1 MSSFA
6 NRTVHIPRAKMRY
19 RQGARLEVVPFRSEE
34 IPVRLRVIPVLA
46 FCLFVFVSAAVAAPQ
61 SEVCSLP
68 NDLQRELTVKYPGAR
83 VIGLSDLE
91 EDDRGFFQK
100 DHGDDCPGLVKVDF
114 YGDGKPTL
122 ALVLTKKNGK
132 AEQTELVM
140 AHRVGE
146 RWRTVVL
153 GTGGA
158 SPYAPAVWSQP
169 PGEYQDIDGNKTI
182 RATRPVVV
190 FSKYESWA
198 ILYAWTGSRVT
209 KIWLQD

>member
-1 MSSFA
+1 
-6 NRTVHIPRAKMRY
+6 
-19 RQGARLEVVPFRSEE
+19 
-34 IPVRLRVIPVLA
+34 VRLKAIPGLV
-46 FCLFVFVSAAVAAPQ
+46 FCLFVFVKVAVAAPPGD
-61 SEVCSLP
+61 VCSLP
-68 NDLQRELTVKYPGAR
+68 DDLQHELATRYPGAR

-100 DHGDDCPGLVKVDF
+100 DHRDSCPGLVKVDF

-122 ALVLTKKNGK
+122 ALALTKKNGK
-132 AEQTELVM
+132 TDQTELVV

-146 RWRTVVL
+146 QWRVAVL

-158 SPYAPAVWSQP
+158 SPYAPVVWSQP
-169 PGEYQDIDGNKTI
+169 PGQYQDIDGRKTV
-182 RATRPVVV
+182 RSTRPVIV

>member
-1 MSSFA
+1 
-6 NRTVHIPRAKMRY
+6 MR
-19 RQGARLEVVPFRSEE
+19 LKPIS
-34 IPVRLRVIPVLA
+34 VLA
-46 FCLFVFVSAAVAAPQ
+46 FCLIALVRVAVAAPPRD
-61 SEVCSLP
+61 VCSLP
-68 NDLQRELTVKYPGAR
+68 DDLQHDLAVKYPGAR

-100 DHGDDCPGLVKVDF
+100 DHGDSCPGLVKIDF

-132 AEQTELVM
+132 TEHTELVV
-140 AHRVGE
+140 AHRVGVQ
-146 RWRTVVL
+146 WRMAML

-158 SPYAPAVWSQP
+158 SPYAPVVWSQP
-169 PGEYQDIDGNKTI
+169 PGEYKDIDGNKTV
-182 RATRPVVV
+182 RATRPVIV